1 MKHIRTFFVI
11 VICAIVFSSCDG
23 REGFYSVSD
32 PDRSGN
38 KTCNGI
44 IVYGNDTWEASGT
57 DVIPFSGGQ
66 RVNYHY
72 TGIVTEKGVLRV
84 TGGENIVIYDQYG
97 NDYDVRRAAPFE
109 FDGKEILGSGMRFKK
124 DRDKSKGIK

>member
-1 MKHIRTFFVI
+1 MKHIRTFFAI

-23 REGFYSVSD
+23 REGFYSVYD
-32 PDRSGN
+32 PDGSGN

-44 IVYGNDTWEASGT
+44 IVYSNDTWEASGT
-57 DVIPFSGGQ
+57 DVIPFSGGR
-66 RVNYHY
+66 RVSYHY
-72 TGIVTEKGVLRV
+72 TGIVTKNGVLKV

-109 FDGKEILGSGMRFKK
+109 FDGKEIRGSGMRFKK
-124 DRDKSKGIK
+124 DREKSKGIK